1 MIDYKAFKNI
11 ITAMSVYTSIKVAL
25 GEDMP
30 LIILG
35 YDEQVRLAY
44 MIAPQVEEEEEDVSV

>member
-1 MIDYKAFKNI
+1 MDYKAFKNI
-11 ITAMSVYTSIKVAL
+11 ITTMSIYTSVKIAF

-30 LIILG
+30 FIISG

-44 MIAPQVEEEEEDVSV
+44 MIAPQVDEEEENDRSS